1 MATPAGR
8 RTDQRLSVG
17 VINSFNREKYMKIH
31 VTALLVGAALSLG
44 ACNKPAEEPA
54 NVADTNAV
62 EANASLDEATA
73 NTESDANSAVLEDV
87 GNAAGEANAATTNLN

>member
-31 VTALLVGAALSLG
+31 VTALLVGAVLSLG
-44 ACNKPAEEPA
+44 ACSKPAEEPA

-62 EANASLDEATA
+62 EANASDESAA
-73 NTESDANSAVLEDV
+73 NYESEANSAGLEEV
-87 GNAAGEANAATTNLN
+87 GNATGEANEATTNLN